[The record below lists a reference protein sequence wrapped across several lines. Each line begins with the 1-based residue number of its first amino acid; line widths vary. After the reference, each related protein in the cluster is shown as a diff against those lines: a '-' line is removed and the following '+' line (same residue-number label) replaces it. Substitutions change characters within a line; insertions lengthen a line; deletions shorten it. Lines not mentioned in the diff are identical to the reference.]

1 MADSNSNI
9 INPVENMQTIA
20 GVTPAKRRE
29 ERKRRQERGYAGE
42 EEHNRDTNKEAGSSD
57 NGENSGG
64 ATIDYKA

>member
-9 INPVENMQTIA
+9 INPVETMQNIA

-29 ERKRRQERGYAGE
+29 ERKRRQNRGYTDE
-42 EEHNRDTNKEAGSSD
+42 EEHNQKTNKEADSSE

-64 ATIDYKA
+64 NAIDYKA

>member
-9 INPVENMQTIA
+9 INPVETMQNIA

-42 EEHNRDTNKEAGSSD
+42 EEHNRDTNKEADNSE